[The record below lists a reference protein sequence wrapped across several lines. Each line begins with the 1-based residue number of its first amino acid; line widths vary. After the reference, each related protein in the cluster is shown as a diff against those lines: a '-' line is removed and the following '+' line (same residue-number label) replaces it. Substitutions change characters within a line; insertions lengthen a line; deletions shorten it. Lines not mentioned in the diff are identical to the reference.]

1 MKPRIAISAPM
12 TVPMEHLGEVEDLLN
27 EKYEIPYGH
36 ISFWDRKSAYDQN
49 QFNQSDAVVVILNDY
64 AFDSSKV
71 INFVVPIGV
80 HRELQEANKQHKK
93 VFLAYRRKTDG
104 VLNLYTASFILGN
117 GDDYKRTAIMGIPT
131 NSSDTFKDWL
141 KTFVSK
147 ESEVDDA
154 MKSLGITDCV
164 GIKGPIGNP
173 GKPGPSGIDAQAEIE
188 KEIRKV
194 KEQID
199 ACENW
204 DKVYRKI
211 MTNSVYGMASNS
223 TFEFDSEKND
233 QALLPNA
240 RRFYAQLV
248 SQHQLDNGFDER
260 LLLML

>member
-1 MKPRIAISAPM
+1 
-12 TVPMEHLGEVEDLLN
+12 
-27 EKYEIPYGH
+27 
-36 ISFWDRKSAYDQN
+36 
-49 QFNQSDAVVVILNDY
+49 
-64 AFDSSKV
+64 
-71 INFVVPIGV
+71 
-80 HRELQEANKQHKK
+80 
-93 VFLAYRRKTDG
+93 
-104 VLNLYTASFILGN
+104 
-117 GDDYKRTAIMGIPT
+117 MGIPT

-194 KEQID
+194 KEPID

-204 DKVYRKI
+204 DKVARK
-211 MTNSVYGMASNS
+211 MMANSIYGSVFPCNTDPIDEQVELPIAS
-223 TFEFDSEKND
+223 
-233 QALLPNA
+233 
-240 RRFYAQLV
+240 RVYAQTV
-248 SQHQLDNGFDER
+248 SQHQFDNGFDER